1 MEKINIKNLDIKELE
16 QLLISWQI
24 KPFHAKQIFS
34 WIYHKRITE
43 FDKMSD
49 LSSALRD
56 KLNSNCFVSEL
67 KMIKEQISSDGTK
80 KYLFEL
86 NDKNL
91 IESVAI
97 PAEGRLTGCISSQV
111 GCKFGCVF
119 CSSAVSGF
127 KRNLSVFEILDQVM
141 YIANNSLEDRL
152 SNLVFMGMG
161 EPFDNYDNVLK
172 AIRIIN
178 SRESINIGARKICI
192 STSGVIPGIEK
203 LAQEDL
209 QIELSIS
216 LHAADD
222 KTRSKLMPIN
232 KKYYLKDLMNTCRK
246 YIEYTNRQITFEY
259 IMISGVNVDV
269 PSANKLS
276 LLLRGLNCKVNL
288 IAFNPNPK
296 CDYLPP
302 NKLDFLMFKD
312 VLVKNGIVVMLR
324 KSRGQD
330 IEAACGQLKL
340 RYEENL

>member
-16 QLLISWQI
+16 QLLVSWQI

-34 WIYHKRITE
+34 WIYHKRIDS

-49 LSSALRD
+49 LSTSLRE
-56 KLNSNCFVSEL
+56 KLNANCFISQFKLV
-67 KMIKEQISSDGTK
+67 KEQISRDETK

-86 NDKNL
+86 SDKSL

-97 PAEGRLTGCISSQV
+97 PAEERLTGCISSQV

-127 KRNLSVFEILDQVM
+127 KRNLSVSEIIDQVM
-141 YIANNSLEDRL
+141 FIDNNSTLGRL

-178 SRESINIGARKICI
+178 SKEGVNIGARKICI

-203 LAQEDL
+203 LAQEGL

-216 LHAADD
+216 LHAAEDT
-222 KTRSKLMPIN
+222 TRSKLMPIN
-232 KKYYLKDLMNTCRK
+232 NKYSIKELMKSCRQ
-246 YIEYTNRQITFEY
+246 YIEDTNRQITFEY

-269 PSANKLS
+269 QSAHKLTA
-276 LLLRGLNCKVNL
+276 LLKGMNCKVNL
-288 IAFNPNPK
+288 IAFNPK
-296 CDYLPP
+296 SDCSYLPP
-302 NKLDFLMFKD
+302 SKLEFLMFKD
-312 VLVKNGIVVMLR
+312 ILVKNGIVAILR

-340 RYEENL
+340 RYEKNL